1 MTIDRVSKRAVFI
14 MAKILIPTPLRPF
27 TDKQD
32 AVDAAGT
39 TVGELLADLTR
50 KHSGLK
56 AHLYNEQGKLRSF
69 VNVYV
74 NDEDIRYLQ
83 KEQTPVTASDTVSII
98 PSVAG
103 GADGEK
109 GYGPLSTTAV
119 AEKGPYA
126 FSDRELPTLTN
137 DDVRRYSRH
146 LIMPEVGVE
155 GQRKLKAAKVLC
167 IGAGGLGS
175 PVAMYLAAAGVG
187 TIGLVDFD
195 VVDFSNLQRQILHST
210 PDVGRPKL
218 QSAKEK
224 LNALNPEIEIRTH
237 DVALSS
243 QNALQLFE
251 PYDVIVDGTDNFP
264 TRYLVNDACV
274 LLGKPNAYGSIFRFE
289 GQASV
294 FATKDGPC
302 YRCLYPEPPPPGLV
316 PSCAE
321 GGVLGVL
328 PGVIG
333 TIQATE
339 AIKLILGV
347 GEPLA
352 GRLLLVDTLA
362 MRFRTVTVRRDPA
375 CPACGTREI
384 RELIDYEQFCGVRAA
399 EAEPRAVAGFVEI
412 TPRELTARL
421 SRGEEL
427 DLIDVREQF
436 EWDIVRIPGARLVP
450 LATLPDVAETLDK
463 DREIVVYCK
472 GGARSRAA
480 ASHLADAGF
489 RRVANLTGG
498 VLRWRDEV
506 DPAQPR
512 Y

>member
-1 MTIDRVSKRAVFI
+1 MTAL
-14 MAKILIPTPLRPF
+14 APL
-27 TDKQD
+27 KQD
-32 AVDAAGT
+32 
-39 TVGELLADLTR
+39 ELL
-50 KHSGLK
+50 
-56 AHLYNEQGKLRSF
+56 
-69 VNVYV
+69 
-74 NDEDIRYLQ
+74 
-83 KEQTPVTASDTVSII
+83 
-98 PSVAG
+98 
-103 GADGEK
+103 
-109 GYGPLSTTAV
+109 
-119 AEKGPYA
+119 
-126 FSDRELPTLTN
+126 
-137 DDVRRYSRH
+137 RYSRH
-146 LIMPEVGVE
+146 LILPDVGVE
-155 GQRKLKAAKVLC
+155 GQQKLKAARVLL

-175 PVAMYLAAAGVG
+175 PAALYLAAAGVG

-195 VVDFSNLQRQILHST
+195 NVDVTNLQRQILHGT
-210 PDVGRPKL
+210 KDVGRPKL
-218 QSAKEK
+218 VSARDRIGDVNPHVRLETHETVLTSK
-224 LNALNPEIEIRTH
+224 NALEIVRH
-237 DVALSS
+237 
-243 QNALQLFE
+243 
-251 PYDVIVDGTDNFP
+251 YDVVVDGTDNFA

-294 FATKDGPC
+294 FALEDGPC
-302 YRCLYPEPPPPGLV
+302 YRCIFPEPPPPGLV

-321 GGVLGVL
+321 GGVFGVL
-328 PGVIG
+328 PGLVG

-362 MRFRTVTVRRDPA
+362 MRFRTVTVRKDPA

-421 SRGEEL
+421 SRGDDL

-436 EWDIVRIPGARLVP
+436 EWDIARIPGARLVP
-450 LATLPDVAETLDK
+450 LATLPEVAETLDK

-472 GGARSRAA
+472 GGTRSRAA

-489 RRVANLTGG
+489 RRVVNLTGG

-506 DPAQPR
+506 DPALPR